1 MSCGTEN
8 VKLEP
13 MDVYLGVDQVQIQSI
28 VCVGD
33 TASATLNN
41 KYAFFYDSAGAK
53 HYFWFNV
60 AAGGTDP
67 AIAGYTA
74 HPVAISALA
83 SASAV
88 ATALQAVLTAVTG
101 FDASVSGYTVTLT
114 ATATG
119 YATLAHDAQATAGKT
134 GFAFNLIQVGDTFEK
149 VGIIDGDI
157 SVSNFGASYV
167 DITTHQ
173 TGSDVLGQ
181 IKSGS
186 GNPELSFSL
195 KEVTTAK
202 YEKVIRYSGG
212 SYLPVGGANKLVG
225 AGSYGK
231 FQAPQLARVVLH
243 PVRLDL
249 ADKTNDYA
257 FWKCT
262 IALSDITFSGE
273 NIVTLPVTVKAFQD
287 CDKPAAINIWSYGDW
302 SQSFA

>member
-13 MDVYLGVDQVQIQSI
+13 MDVYIGQDQVQVQSI
-28 VCVGD
+28 VCLGD
-33 TASATLNN
+33 TADSLDGR
-41 KYAFFYDSAGAK
+41 YAFFYDSAAAK
-53 HYFWFNV
+53 HYFWFNTS
-60 AAGGTDP
+60 GGSAVDP
-67 AIAGYTA
+67 AISGYTA
-74 HPVAISALA
+74 HAVAITTGA

-88 ATALQAVLTAVTG
+88 ATALAAVLTAVTG
-101 FDASVSGYTVTLT
+101 FDATASGYTVTLT
-114 ATATG
+114 ATASG
-119 YATLAHDAQATAGKT
+119 YATLAHDAQATLGKT
-134 GFAFNLIQVGDTFEK
+134 GFGFNLITVGDLFEK
-149 VGIIDGDI
+149 IGIIDGDI
-157 SVSNFGASYV
+157 AVSNFGAKYV
-167 DITTHQ
+167 DVTTHQ
-173 TGSDVLGQ
+173 TGSDVLSQ

-186 GNPELSFSL
+186 GNPELSFAM

-231 FQAPQLARVVLH
+231 FQSPQLARVVLH

-262 IALSDITFSGE
+262 IALDSVSFSGE
-273 NIVTLPVTVKAFQD
+273 KVLTLPVKIKAFQD
-287 CDKPAAINIWSYGDW
+287 CDKPVAVNIWSYGDW